1 MKKVMLA
8 LFLIGFFAISLIAND
23 YLYGYN
29 NFYQRAVMVTPNIPS
44 KLEVDQS
51 VWITVE
57 FTIQKSEAVFNEIF
71 VNEQEHV
78 KIDVYTKRVSKNIDN
93 DDTIIRVDALLRLD
107 EPGFYYLRSLG
118 VSYNIADV
126 EYRYT
131 MESVQVTVYSPV
143 RIEASIPARVICL
156 GQPLLYEV
164 QVTTEKEAEFEYSQ
178 EVVRRQVTKTD
189 YGYLARLWL
198 LYTKPG
204 EYEVVPMRAI
214 SEYKTYYPS
223 PIQITIV
230 PFMASLSFSSRA
242 VKVGEPLDFT
252 IEVKPL
258 EEGFTIGRHLSA
270 WGKFKVD
277 DLKIDNNGSYKIS
290 GKLALFALA
299 GNEYLLGPIGFR
311 YTHDGETNVFYL
323 PAIPIHLQKT
333 ITSDAYVL
341 KEPQY
346 GRAINMSI
354 WNIAVLCLSFIVILL
369 GARKVVKIIRTR
381 RPKKEEGVSYRQK
394 LLDARQKEDW
404 LAIACLIKQK
414 IGEGMGLTMEE
425 SLSLTIE
432 ECGVKGPALTILEIV
447 DKKLFSDEPIG
458 LVQIYDEFIHSLDRL
473 LDL

>member
-1 MKKVMLA
+1 VKKVIML
-8 LFLIGFFAISLIAND
+8 LTLLLIGFSAIGLAINNVPHAN
-23 YLYGYN
+23 
-29 NFYQRAVMVTPNIPS
+29 RAVISTSDIPS
-44 KLEVDQS
+44 KLEAGQAF
-51 VWITVE
+51 WMTIE
-57 FTIQKSEAVFNEIF
+57 FTIYDPKAIFGEVFI
-71 VNEQEHV
+71 NEQEYV
-78 KIDVYTKRVSKNIDN
+78 ETRVYTTQVLKNLDN
-93 DDTIIRVDALLRLD
+93 GYTVIQVEGRLLIN
-107 EPGFYYLRSLG
+107 EPTVYDLKPLGITYSMGEVEHRYLMDS
-118 VSYNIADV
+118 IHI
-126 EYRYT
+126 
-131 MESVQVTVYSPV
+131 MVYSPV
-143 RIEASIPARVICL
+143 RLEASVSAQVICL

-258 EEGFTIGRHLSA
+258 EEGFTIERHLSA